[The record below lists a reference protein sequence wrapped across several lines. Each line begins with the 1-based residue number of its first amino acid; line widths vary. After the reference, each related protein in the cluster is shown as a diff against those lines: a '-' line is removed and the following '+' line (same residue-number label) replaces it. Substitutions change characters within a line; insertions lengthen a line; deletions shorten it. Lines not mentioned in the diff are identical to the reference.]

1 MRKSL
6 ALILLFSFCSYGS
19 DSAID
24 DSNQSSTNS
33 NMEVLVYEDTTGTMV
48 NVDLTNKKTLVV
60 FWADY
65 WGICREELPLLE
77 ANLATISENYNV
89 IALAHSDKDSTM
101 TWVSENLIGELEIG
115 FSTPELRDS
124 LKIIGQ
130 PISVIFDTD
139 GTILL
144 REYGYVPSDL

>member
-6 ALILLFSFCSYGS
+6 AFILLFSFCSYGS
-19 DSAID
+19 NSTID
-24 DSNQSSTNS
+24 ESNQNSTNS
-33 NMEVLVYEDTTGTMV
+33 NMEVLVYEDITGTMV

-65 WGICREELPLLE
+65 WVLCREELPLLE

-101 TWVSENLIGELEIG
+101 TWVTENLVGELEIG

>member
-6 ALILLFSFCSYGS
+6 ALILLFAFCSYGS
-19 DSAID
+19 DSTID
-24 DSNQSSTNS
+24 ESTQISSNS
-33 NMEVLVYEDTTGTMV
+33 NMEVLVYEDTTGTMI

-77 ANLATISENYNV
+77 ANLATVSQNYNV

-101 TWVSENLIGELEIG
+101 TWISENLVGELEIG
-115 FSTPELRDS
+115 FSTPEMRDN

-130 PISVIFDTD
+130 PISLIIDTD
-139 GTILL
+139 GTILS
-144 REYGYVPSDL
+144 REYGYVPNDL

>member
-6 ALILLFSFCSYGS
+6 ALILLFAFCSYGS
-19 DSAID
+19 DSTID
-24 DSNQSSTNS
+24 ESTQSPASSNIK
-33 NMEVLVYEDTTGTMV
+33 ELVYEDTTGTMV

-89 IALAHSDKDSTM
+89 IALAHSNKDSTM
-101 TWVSENLIGELEIG
+101 TWVSENLVGELEIG
-115 FSTPELRDS
+115 FSTPELRDN

>member
-6 ALILLFSFCSYGS
+6 VLILLFAFCSYGS
-19 DSAID
+19 DSTID
-24 DSNQSSTNS
+24 ESTQSSTNS

-65 WGICREELPLLE
+65 WGLCREELPLLE
-77 ANLATISENYNV
+77 ANLATIGENYNV
-89 IALAHSDKDSTM
+89 IALAHSNKDSTM

>member
-6 ALILLFSFCSYGS
+6 VLILLFAFCSYGS
-19 DSAID
+19 DSTID
-24 DSNQSSTNS
+24 ESTQISSNS
-33 NMEVLVYEDTTGTMV
+33 NMEVLVYEDTTGTMI

-77 ANLATISENYNV
+77 ENLVTISENYNV
-89 IALAHSDKDSTM
+89 IALAHSNKDSTM
-101 TWVSENLIGELEIG
+101 TWVSENLNGELEIG
-115 FSTPELRDS
+115 FSTSELRDS

-130 PISVIFDTD
+130 PISIIFDTD
-139 GTILL
+139 GSILL

>member
-6 ALILLFSFCSYGS
+6 VLILLFAFCSYGS
-19 DSAID
+19 DSTID
-24 DSNQSSTNS
+24 ESTQISSNS
-33 NMEVLVYEDTTGTMV
+33 NMEVLVYEDTTGTMI

-77 ANLATISENYNV
+77 ENLATISENYNV
-89 IALAHSDKDSTM
+89 IALAHSNKDSTM
-101 TWVSENLIGELEIG
+101 TWVSENLNGELEIG
-115 FSTPELRDS
+115 FSTSELRDS

-130 PISVIFDTD
+130 PISIIFDTD
-139 GTILL
+139 GSILL

>member
-6 ALILLFSFCSYGS
+6 VLILLFAFCSYGS
-19 DSAID
+19 DSTID
-24 DSNQSSTNS
+24 ESTQISSNS
-33 NMEVLVYEDTTGTMV
+33 NMEVLVYEDTTGTMI

-89 IALAHSDKDSTM
+89 IALAHSNKDSTM
-101 TWVSENLIGELEIG
+101 TWVSENLNGELEIG
-115 FSTPELRDS
+115 FSTSELRDS

-130 PISVIFDTD
+130 PISIIFDTD
-139 GTILL
+139 GSILL

>member
-1 MRKSL
+1 MRKLL
-6 ALILLFSFCSYGS
+6 AFILLFSFCSYGS
-19 DSAID
+19 DSTID
-24 DSNQSSTNS
+24 ESTQSSTNS

-65 WGICREELPLLE
+65 WGLCREELPLLE
-77 ANLATISENYNV
+77 ANLANIGENYNV
-89 IALAHSDKDSTM
+89 IALAHSDKNSTM
-101 TWVSENLIGELEIG
+101 TWVSENLVGELEIG
-115 FSTPELRDS
+115 FSTPELRDN

-130 PISVIFDTD
+130 PISIIFDTD